1 MCINFHQESAAKQ
14 LVFGVGI
21 FMEHLANHFQ
31 IVPFNTFF
39 VPYVLLYLS
48 RFSNRD
54 VKSWST
60 KSHSSGEGAWGANDG
75 VFSFV
80 LIYSW

>member
-31 IVPFNTFF
+31 ILPFNTFF
-39 VPYVLLYLS
+39 MPYVLLYLS
-48 RFSNRD
+48 HFSNRD
-54 VKSWST
+54 VKSSCT
-60 KSHSSGEGAWGANDG
+60 ESHSSREGAWGAIDG
-75 VFSFV
+75 FFSFV
-80 LIYSW
+80 LIYS